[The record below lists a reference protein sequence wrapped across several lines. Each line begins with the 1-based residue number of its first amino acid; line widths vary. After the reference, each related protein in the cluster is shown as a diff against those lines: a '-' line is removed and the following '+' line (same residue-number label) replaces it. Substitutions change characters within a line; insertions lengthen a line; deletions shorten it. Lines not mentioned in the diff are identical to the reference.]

1 MSATHNIES
10 SQGDGAA
17 EELLDVLAAMAKCLL
32 QQDAAALAKDT
43 HDSDSGT
50 HTKQPSSQASG
61 TRSRGAAT
69 LRGRNAPS
77 ASPKRR
83 KVVS

>member
-1 MSATHNIES
+1 MSAIHNIES
-10 SQGDGAA
+10 SQCDGAE

-32 QQDAAALAKDT
+32 QQHAAALTKDT
-43 HDSDSGT
+43 LDSDSGSEG
-50 HTKQPSSQASG
+50 KQPSSQASG